1 MFSKRLKKLRSE
13 KNLTQK
19 QLADAIQ
26 TSQQNIAFYE
36 KNKRQ
41 PKQEILER
49 IAKYFNVSTDYLLCK
64 TDKKN
69 TDLTKTEFL
78 FRSAVEDL
86 NLTEEEQEIF
96 KQEINDFIEQ
106 RRKALR
112 KS

>member
-1 MFSKRLKKLRSE
+1 MFDKRLKQLRNE
-13 KNLTQK
+13 ANLTQK
-19 QLADAIQ
+19 QLANAVD

-36 KNKRQ
+36 QNKRQ
-41 PKQEILER
+41 PKQDILER
-49 IAKYFNVSTDYLLCK
+49 ISKYFNVSTDYLMGK
-64 TDKKN
+64 TDKRK

-86 NLTEEEQEIF
+86 DLTEEQQEIF